1 MLRVEIRD
9 SANSLS
15 LKLEGRFTGDDA
27 ENTRALMTRYREGIR
42 LVVDLTDV
50 TFIDPVGEEV
60 LAFFGRFGTQFVA
73 QTSYTL
79 DICERLHLRLARDGA
94 SNTNTSG
101 ASRTNGHRR
110 GALARQPENEAV
122 QKPPAS
128 TT

>member
-27 ENTRALMTRYREGIR
+27 ENTRALIRRCREGMR

-60 LAFFGRFGTQFVA
+60 LSFFGWFGTEFVA
-73 QTSYTL
+73 STSYTL
-79 DICERLHLRLARDGA
+79 DVCERLHLRLARDGA
-94 SNTNTSG
+94 SANTLG
-101 ASRTNGHRR
+101 ASRTNGRR
-110 GALARQPENEAV
+110 RMALAHQPEDEGV
-122 QKPPAS
+122 
-128 TT
+128 